1 MIRTTALFTA
11 CLLAVAS
18 VGTAQTAAPTTTPG
32 NTAPTPTTA
41 PSPAAAAAPLAVEDL
56 EGLRTHLNET
66 VDVRGTPATT
76 GHSKTGTVTY
86 LNFGPAHKALAV
98 VAFLSAGAGGD
109 AAAHKVQSEDDL
121 KAFVGKA
128 VIVHG
133 KVADYKGD
141 LQIVLDSLDQI
152 KLAP

>member
-1 MIRTTALFTA
+1 MTTTPALFTA
-11 CLLAVAS
+11 CFLAVAGVAVAQS
-18 VGTAQTAAPTTTPG
+18 TA
-32 NTAPTPTTA
+32 PTTA
-41 PSPAAAAAPLAVEDL
+41 PTLTAAPSPASTTAPLAVEDL

-66 VDVRGTPATT
+66 VDVRGTPTTT

-86 LNFGPAHKALAV
+86 LNFGPAHRALAV
-98 VAFLSAGAGGD
+98 VAFLSAGSGAD
-109 AAAHKVQSEDDL
+109 PAAHKVQSEDDL

-128 VIVHG
+128 IIVHG

-152 KLAP
+152 KLMP